1 MSGKQLAAH
10 VHVRDLAGRTAVFGP
25 GDAVP
30 AWARK
35 QIRNPKAWGGD
46 EPADSSPVEVP
57 VPVGAGDLEAPPRSG
72 KGSGAAEW
80 RAFAERKGVDVDQ
93 DATREDVIAA
103 CEAAGAVER
112 EE

>member
-1 MSGKQLAAH
+1 MSGTQLAAY

-25 GDAVP
+25 GDDVP

-35 QIRNPKAWGGD
+35 QITNPKAWGVV
-46 EPADSSPVEVP
+46 EPADSSQAEVSAP
-57 VPVGAGDLEAPPRSG
+57 AGVGVIEAPPRSG
-72 KGSGAAEW
+72 RGSGVEAW

-103 CEAAGAVER
+103 CEAAGVVER